1 MADNDEQASPADTT
15 VQEGGTTT
23 EANEESPKPKQ
34 KPSLK
39 QQSLEIAVSLARR
52 QVRVSYTR

>member
-23 EANEESPKPKQ
+23 EANQESPNPKQ
-34 KPSLK
+34 QPSLK
-39 QQSLEIAVSLARR
+39 QQSLEIAVSLARNR
-52 QVRVSYTR
+52 SKLS